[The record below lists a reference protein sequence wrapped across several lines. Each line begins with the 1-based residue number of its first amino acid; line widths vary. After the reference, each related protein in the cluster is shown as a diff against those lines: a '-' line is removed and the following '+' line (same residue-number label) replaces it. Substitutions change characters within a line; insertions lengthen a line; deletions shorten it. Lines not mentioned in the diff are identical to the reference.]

1 MIRMNKDKDMDLK
14 LIKYMIDNQELS
26 QTTLKFLINYLID
39 SIEKPTQEPIPEQ
52 TEADPTP
59 TIPQ

>member
-39 SIEKPTQEPIPEQ
+39 SIENGWEDTKK
-52 TEADPTP
+52 
-59 TIPQ
+59 